1 MNSRQLS
8 FIITL
13 CSMGILVTS
22 LFIVKLRGKQLDEF
36 TYELT
41 LEEEM
46 VEELVEAE
54 PRERIRSHR
63 IFNQDA
69 RIEEPEPIRPAEE
82 ILNELRE
89 DENQQESE
97 DSEAEGVSDDY
108 SNYLEELR
116 KKRMEKARMLEEK
129 NKKEEDQPARTAY
142 TSNRHTSA
150 YFSLKDRDA
159 LYIPL
164 PVYTCIQGG
173 EVVINIEVDNE
184 GYVTEATF
192 NNRASNTNNGCLVDN
207 AIEYARK
214 ARFSKGSSAE
224 QIGTITF
231 LFEGK

>member
-1 MNSRQLS
+1 
-8 FIITL
+8 
-13 CSMGILVTS
+13 MGILVTS
-22 LFIVKLRGKQLDEF
+22 LFIIKLRGKQLDEF

-41 LEEEM
+41 LEEDEL
-46 VEELVEAE
+46 VEELIEAREAE

-89 DENQQESE
+89 DENEQESE
-97 DSEAEGVSDDY
+97 DSENEGISDDY

-116 KKRMEKARMLEEK
+116 KKRMEKARILEEK
-129 NKKEEDQPARTAY
+129 NKKEEEKPARTAY
-142 TSNRHTSA
+142 TSNRNTSA

-173 EVVINIEVDNE
+173 EVVINIKVDNE
-184 GYVTEATF
+184 GYVTEAAF
-192 NNRASNTNNGCLVDN
+192 NSRASNTNNGCLVDN

-214 ARFSKGSSAE
+214 ARFSKGSSVE